1 MLFVSIPPIRKRGSA
16 AVPPGDGL
24 AKRWYD
30 PNTDPKSKLYA
41 RLPSGRR
48 LSFGP
53 LRPDVLFHLNL
64 KGLQWERDP
73 LAHRAEQRLT
83 AMYAHC
89 REVTGPHWKGVA
101 VAPSDT

>member
-1 MLFVSIPPIRKRGSA
+1 MLFVSIPLIRKRGSA

-53 LRPDVLFHLNL
+53 LWPDVLFHLNL
-64 KGLQWERDP
+64 KGLLWERDP
-73 LAHRAEQRLT
+73 LAHRAEPRLT
-83 AMYAHC
+83 AMYAHY
-89 REVTGPHWKGVA
+89 REATGIHWKGIVA
-101 VAPSDT
+101 AANAT

>member
-1 MLFVSIPPIRKRGSA
+1 MLFVPIPQIRERDSVVVSLSA
-16 AVPPGDGL
+16 GL
-24 AKRWYD
+24 AKRRSD
-30 PNTDPKSKLYA
+30 PNADPKSKLYA

-73 LAHRAEQRLT
+73 FAHRAEQRLT

-89 REVTGPHWKGVA
+89 REVTEPHWKGIA
-101 VAPSDT
+101 AAPSDT